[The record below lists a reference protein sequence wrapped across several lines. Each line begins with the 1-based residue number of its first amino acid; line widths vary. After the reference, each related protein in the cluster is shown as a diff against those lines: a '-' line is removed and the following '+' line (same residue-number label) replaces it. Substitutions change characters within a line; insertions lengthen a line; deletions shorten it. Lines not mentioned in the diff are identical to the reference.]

1 MKGVL
6 PWLVRWARHYG
17 KRDFYPALAAL
28 VSPVQNIFSS
38 PYTFSIYVFT
48 SPSHLGRQSC
58 RAELS
63 LNVCL
68 WGRVRGRGEPIR
80 TTGVK
85 ACHSVYSV
93 VVMFEKYHSVEVS
106 SSEDTETNSSSSSST
121 LPSRLFSSPGPLPT
135 VSSIY

>member
-1 MKGVL
+1 MKGFL
-6 PWLVRWARHYG
+6 PSLVRWARHAG
-17 KRDFYPALAAL
+17 TRDFYPALVAL

-38 PYTFSIYVFT
+38 PYTLCVPIAQQSGQAVVQ
-48 SPSHLGRQSC
+48 GR
-58 RAELS
+58 LS

-68 WGRVRGRGEPIR
+68 WRRVRGRGEPIW
-80 TTGVK
+80 TTVEK
-85 ACHSVYSV
+85 AWHSVYSEAV
-93 VVMFEKYHSVEVS
+93 TFEKYHSVEVS